1 MNILEAAE
9 ICAGRLQITTP
20 TTLVGNS
27 DGNARLLLAMIK
39 QTLVEIADGYIWAEL
54 QREGTIPL
62 LTGIDYYSFPADYDR
77 RQSETLWNR
86 DKRWPLI
93 GPLNAQEW
101 QQFKSGLI
109 STQPRQRFRVKGYGE
124 GTRMYID
131 PVPASSEN
139 GQVIAFEYISTNVV
153 KPRTWVASTSWL
165 GLTYCS
171 YDSRIY
177 TRGSSGAATT
187 GTTPPTH
194 LTGTVSDGLINWT
207 RIDTDSTFV
216 YSSIQFDTDELV
228 LDEYSVIDGAVWR
241 FKRERNL
248 EYAELRQDAERGL
261 EIAEIK
267 QIDAG
272 VISLRPS
279 LAGTPMIGPWS
290 YPEEDFGI

>member
-1 MNILEAAE
+1 MNVLEAAQL
-9 ICAGRLQITTP
+9 CAGRLQITSP
-20 TTLVGNS
+20 SVLVGAT
-27 DGNARLLLAMIK
+27 DGNTQLLLAMMR
-39 QTLVEIADGYIWAEL
+39 QTLVEISDEYIWAEL
-54 QREGTIPL
+54 QREGTITL
-62 LTGIDYYSFPADYDR
+62 ISGTDYYQFPSDYDR

-131 PVPASSEN
+131 PVPSASEA
-139 GQVIAFEYISTNVV
+139 GQIIAFEYISKNVV
-153 KPRTWVASTSWL
+153 RPRTWVASTSWA

-171 YDSRIY
+171 YDSRVY
-177 TRGSSGAATT
+177 TRGGTGAATT

-194 LTGTVSDGLINWT
+194 LSGTVSDGSISWT
-207 RIDTDSTFV
+207 RIDTSSTFI
-216 YSSIQFDTDELV
+216 YSTIQFDTDELV
-228 LDEYSVIDGAVWR
+228 LDEYSIIDGTCWR
-241 FKRERNL
+241 FLRARGL
-248 EYAELRQDAERGL
+248 DYAELRQDAENQL
-261 EIAEIK
+261 EISKIK